1 MKRKIVMMLVL
12 ALSTGLL
19 LTGCQKETEAKK
31 EPEKVEQTEEKK
43 EEELK
48 FIGTEEEGSS
58 KIILENKT
66 GKDIKGIAVKK
77 SEETEFG
84 ENLLAEADIYQ
95 IDEKRYF
102 CYKFEEAAEIA
113 AETSEDAKLLIQGY
127 DIQLTFA
134 DDTAAILHGFPFQDM
149 KEGTICF
156 EEETAYLMYESV
168 STKEEQNTKETEEAV
183 KAQKEAEE
191 AAAAE
196 QAAKEAEEKAAA
208 EQAAKEAEE
217 KAAAEQAAK
226 EAQEKAAAEQ
236 AAKEA
241 QQKQTQSQSKPQ
253 PKPAPQPEPEPEPQ
267 PEPEVPQS
275 GGGEGCL
282 DDGLF
287 Y

>member
-149 KEGTICF
+149 KEGTFRQRKNKI
-156 EEETAYLMYESV
+156 
-168 STKEEQNTKETEEAV
+168 
-183 KAQKEAEE
+183 QK
-191 AAAAE
+191 
-196 QAAKEAEEKAAA
+196 K
-208 EQAAKEAEE
+208 
-217 KAAAEQAAK
+217 
-226 EAQEKAAAEQ
+226 
-236 AAKEA
+236 
-241 QQKQTQSQSKPQ
+241 QKRQ
-253 PKPAPQPEPEPEPQ
+253 
-267 PEPEVPQS
+267 
-275 GGGEGCL
+275 
-282 DDGLF
+282 
-287 Y
+287 